1 MSRLKISAYL
11 VAILGVLLIAA
22 SAGAYIN
29 GNRWEAKYSS
39 LELSIANARA
49 NGFEANLDYMQKLQ
63 DGFTTALYKFQQT
76 QKENQDAQKLLDGTL
91 LNLRGF
97 TSGMRRDFAD
107 MPGRIER
114 ANQTSRSEFI
124 STCSALFSDMAEEIG
139 SLAEAGGEIARAA
152 DEHAANERLI
162 LDSWPRKD

>member
-1 MSRLKISAYL
+1 MSHLKLASYL
-11 VAILGVLLIAA
+11 GALLFAA
-22 SAGAYIN
+22 SFGAYIN
-29 GNRWEAKYSS
+29 GNRWESKYSA
-39 LELSIANARA
+39 LELSISETRVSE
-49 NGFEANLDYMQKLQ
+49 FKENLEYMQTLQ
-63 DGFTTALYKFQQT
+63 DGFTTALYKFQKT
-76 QKENQDAQKLLDGTL
+76 QKENQDAQKLLDSTL

-114 ANQTSRSEFI
+114 ANQASRSDFI
-124 STCSALFSDMAEEIG
+124 STCTALFSDMAEEIG

-162 LDSWPRKD
+162 LDSWPKPK

>member
-1 MSRLKISAYL
+1 MPRLKIASYL
-11 VAILGVLLIAA
+11 GALLLVFA
-22 SAGAYIN
+22 SGAYVN
-29 GNRWEAKYSS
+29 GNRWDTKYSA
-39 LELSIANARA
+39 LELSIAETHVSA
-49 NGFEANLDYMQKLQ
+49 FKENLDYMQKLQ

-124 STCSALFSDMAEEIG
+124 STCTALFSDMAEEIG